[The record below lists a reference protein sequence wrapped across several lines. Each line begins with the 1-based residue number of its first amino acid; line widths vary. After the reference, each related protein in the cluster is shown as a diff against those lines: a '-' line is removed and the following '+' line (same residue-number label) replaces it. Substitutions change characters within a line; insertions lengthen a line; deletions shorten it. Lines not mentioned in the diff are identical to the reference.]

1 MSNVDSGNSFADRY
15 GPWAVITGGS
25 EGVGAAWASALVDRG
40 VGVVLV
46 ARRPEPLDNT
56 AKALRERGGDV
67 RTISLDVT
75 VPDVVDRLRSV
86 TDDIEI
92 GSLILNAGAMRTR
105 EYTWFLDEDLETIE
119 TVVTLNTLVTVRLV
133 HRYGRPMRERGSGA
147 IVVIGSLSGMAG
159 QPFEAAYSGAK
170 SFGQVFAE
178 AMWCELRD
186 HGVDV
191 VSVPLGGT
199 RTEGLEQST
208 MNIDIAALPTAQE
221 IVHEAIE
228 HLADGPV
235 FVPNEKNRSFFDKVT
250 RSTRRDAA
258 ETMTRLAYRV
268 RPKPNTPAA

>member
-1 MSNVDSGNSFADRY
+1 MSKADTGASFAERY
-15 GPWAVITGGS
+15 GPWAIITGGS
-25 EGVGAAWASALVDRG
+25 EGVGAAWASAMVDRG

-46 ARRPEPLDNT
+46 ARRPDPLEAT
-56 AKALRERGGDV
+56 ARVLRERGGEV

-75 VPDVVDRLRSV
+75 APDVVDRLRPV
-86 TDDIEI
+86 TDDLDI
-92 GSLILNAGAMRTR
+92 GSLILNAGAMRSQ
-105 EYTWFLDEDLETIE
+105 EHTWFLDEDLQSIE

-133 HRYGRPMRERGSGA
+133 HGYGRRMRDRGSGA
-147 IVVIGSLSGMAG
+147 IVVVGSLSGMAG

-170 SFGQVFAE
+170 AFGQVFAE

-208 MNIDIAALPTAQE
+208 MNIDITAIPTAQE
-221 IVHEAIE
+221 VVDEAIG

-268 RPKPNTPAA
+268 RPKPS